1 MQYQENTKHEVS
13 GFSLAPVRVLSLG
26 LAVAVGLWTA
36 WFALHLP
43 GLNLPPAGMG
53 PAVIIAWIVFATLG
67 ARMARPG
74 LSGAILAGLVTAA
87 VSLMALGSI
96 LVEQPDPAA
105 YTEGQAA
112 LRPTAALIAAGF
124 LIVGGIIGA
133 AGAFLARVAK
143 SEIDLPTIGIDPW
156 PARLAWVV
164 MVSYIPLILLG
175 GLVTSSESGMAVRG
189 WPDTFGANMFLYPI
203 SLMSQ
208 PRIFLEHSHRLFGSL
223 AGLATL
229 LLWLVIMFGPGTRR
243 KFGIWTTA
251 LLIAVSLQGVLGG
264 QRVVLNNTAL
274 AALHGA
280 FGQVVLAYAAVLAL
294 WMSPS
299 YRRVRELKGGIAT
312 RTLRVFTTGALHIS
326 FLQLVLGAM
335 YRHMRRGDSP
345 GSFHVLLTHMVV
357 AFGVVTF
364 AILAGSILLR
374 FAREHRTQLEGV
386 AGRLRATGIALFVL
400 ISVQFLLGWI
410 ALIAVMMSASRGEVP
425 TADQLAEAVPVPW
438 GELIV
443 VTAHQANGAAFLV
456 LAMLAWGW
464 GRRLHKAAHGRAR

>member
-13 GFSLAPVRVLSLG
+13 GFSLAPIRVLSLG
-26 LAVAVGLWTA
+26 LGVAVGLWVA

-43 GLNLPPAGMG
+43 GLNLPPAVMG
-53 PAVIIAWIVFATLG
+53 PAVLIAWIVLATLG
-67 ARMARPG
+67 ARITRPG
-74 LSGAILAGLVTAA
+74 LSGAILAGLVTAT
-87 VSLMALGSI
+87 VSLMALGSV

-105 YTEGQAA
+105 YTEGHAA
-112 LRPTAALIAAGF
+112 LRPAAALIAGGF
-124 LIVGGIIGA
+124 LIFGGMIGA
-133 AGAFLARVAK
+133 AGAFLAQATK

-156 PARLAWVV
+156 PSRLAWVV

-208 PRIFLEHSHRLFGSL
+208 PRIFLEHAHRLFGSL
-223 AGLATL
+223 AGLATV
-229 LLWLVIMFGPGTRR
+229 LLWLVVMFGPETRR

-251 LLIAVSLQGVLGG
+251 LLIAVILQGVLGG

-299 YRRVRELKGGIAT
+299 YRSVRVLEGSIAT
-312 RTLRVFTTGALHIS
+312 RSLRVFTTGALHIS

-345 GSFHVLLTHMVV
+345 GSFHVLLTHMLV
-357 AFGVVTF
+357 AFGVVIF
-364 AILAGSILLR
+364 VVLAGSILLR
-374 FAREHRTQLEGV
+374 FAREHRAQLEGV

-400 ISVQFLLGWI
+400 ISVQFLLGWT
-410 ALIAVMMSASRGEVP
+410 ALIAVMMSASRGKVP